1 MCRVTQ
7 AVRARVGHPVFF
19 WPRGKHAASG
29 RIVRLYGAGQ
39 CSRGYIVRAGPA
51 QGKGGIDPRPALRY
65 PLGFPCRMPAMPHF
79 SAATIPDIYI
89 NRLYNEAD
97 PDCDVHCETFGR
109 LADILGRNTPA
120 HRHSRFYQLHLLSRG
135 SIRLQLDDQ
144 AYYGHAPLVFF
155 TPPAIPHAF
164 YADEDTEGHVLTVRQ
179 DVVRSWFAALP
190 GQWPDSQLRDASFV
204 LLDELDPTLHA
215 EVQRLFTLAGLL
227 HQEFTGSDKGRS
239 VAVRAL
245 GQCVFISLNRLLAAH
260 ACTLPLKR
268 ERGEDLRIFL
278 SFCDLI
284 EAHFREHL
292 TLNVYAGQLAVTEAR
307 LNEVCRR
314 MVNQA
319 SKEVV
324 HDRLLQ
330 EARRMLRFSA
340 TPVGELGYQL
350 GFTDPA
356 YFSRFFARR
365 AGMTPSQFRE
375 RYQKGG

>member
-1 MCRVTQ
+1 MPI
-7 AVRARVGHPVFF
+7 AAN
-19 WPRGKHAASG
+19 HA
-29 RIVRLYGAGQ
+29 
-39 CSRGYIVRAGPA
+39 
-51 QGKGGIDPRPALRY
+51 
-65 PLGFPCRMPAMPHF
+65 
-79 SAATIPDIYI
+79 IPDIHI
-89 NRLYNEAD
+89 NRIHNEAD

-109 LADILGRNTPA
+109 LAEVLGRNTPA

-144 AYYGHAPLVFF
+144 AYYGHAPLVFS

-245 GQCVFISLNRLLAAH
+245 GQCVFISLNRLLAAQ
-260 ACTLPLKR
+260 ACAMPLKR

-292 TLNVYAGQLAVTEAR
+292 TLGEYARQLAVTEAR
-307 LNEVCRR
+307 LNDVCRR
-314 MVNQA
+314 VMNLA

-324 HDRLLQ
+324 HDRLAQ
-330 EARRMLRFSA
+330 EARRQLRFSA
-340 TPVGELGYQL
+340 TPIGELAYQL
-350 GFTDPA
+350 GFADPA
-356 YFSRFFARR
+356 YFSRFFARKT
-365 AGMTPSQFRE
+365 GMTPSQFRL
-375 RYQKGG
+375 RYQAGG